1 MNKIIKK
8 NYENYSGYLNYNSN
22 NPDFVN
28 TYGEITHNGFK
39 KGLKG
44 IYTKNKIFY
53 DLGSGIGKLVMYS
66 GLEKNFKKSIGVELN
81 HIRHNM
87 AKDVLK
93 NIKKQL
99 KGGDKKKAYNIEFV
113 NDSLF
118 NKNYFN
124 GDVYFISNLCFTDKM
139 NKKLAHYFKK
149 YNTNKGTIVLCSNK
163 LPMRKN
169 VRSVSK
175 VDCPMTW
182 DKNSSIYKY
191 ILN

>member
-8 NYENYSGYLNYNSN
+8 NYENYSGYLNYDSN

-99 KGGDKKKAYNIEFV
+99 KGGDKKKHLI
-113 NDSLF
+113 
-118 NKNYFN
+118 
-124 GDVYFISNLCFTDKM
+124 
-139 NKKLAHYFKK
+139 
-149 YNTNKGTIVLCSNK
+149 
-163 LPMRKN
+163 
-169 VRSVSK
+169 
-175 VDCPMTW
+175 
-182 DKNSSIYKY
+182 
-191 ILN
+191 